1 MDTTMTQTV
10 SIQLPS
16 SDMKLL
22 KELAKKMGWTAKKI
36 KSEKKSTEI
45 DKAIADINK
54 GDVKEFSSVKDMMN
68 YLNT

>member
-1 MDTTMTQTV
+1 MTQTV

-45 DKAIADINK
+45 DKAIADIN
-54 GDVKEFSSVKDMMN
+54 GDGKITVDDAREILRTATG
-68 YLNT
+68 LNS

>member
-1 MDTTMTQTV
+1 MH
-10 SIQLPS
+10 P
-16 SDMKLL
+16 
-22 KELAKKMGWTAKKI
+22 KKMGWTAKKI

-68 YLNT
+68 YLNA